1 MTKRR
6 DDLDLYASPGWRESM
21 SLKALGW
28 KGVTTLGLS
37 LTIVMGAAAHGWM
50 TNSAPVTVDQ
60 ALQEF
65 RQSAARQQAPE
76 AEGTKK
82 AADTKKRGD
91 KKQTSTK
98 RERDQRAKP
107 QEGRKPKIVAAAP
120 TGQTQAPTRNKGSS
134 QPAGNEQTASEY
146 RRSEPREGV
155 YTWAT
160 QGWESAGGARR
171 NFPEESQRVVTIEN
185 GGWYQHHYF
194 SNQRET
200 WTRFR
205 VLEDGAGISMQRNK
219 VTFGPVT
226 QDSTIDFAPPM
237 LVGPRDLEVGRK
249 WSGRWSGK
257 TTGTYT
263 GEIFERVMID
273 IGGEQVETYGIAIDM
288 QMRGEIEGEVHAR
301 VWLSPEYVMT
311 VREHYKQR
319 VKADVGDY
327 NAEWTMTLKS
337 LQPQS

>member
-1 MTKRR
+1 MAKRT
-6 DDLDLYASPGWRESM
+6 DELDLYASPGWRESIG
-21 SLKALGW
+21 LKALGW

-37 LTIVMGAAAHGWM
+37 LTIVIGAAAHGWM

-65 RQSAARQQAPE
+65 RQSSARQQDAE
-76 AEGTKK
+76 AKDTST
-82 AADTKKRGD
+82 AAEAQKQRDKKRP
-91 KKQTSTK
+91 SAK
-98 RERDQRAKP
+98 RERTERAKP
-107 QEGRKPKIVAAAP
+107 QGTKPKFAAAAP
-120 TGQTQAPTRNKGSS
+120 TGQTQAPTQNASSS
-134 QPAGNEQTASEY
+134 QPARNEQASSEY
-146 RRSEPREGV
+146 ERSEPQEGV

-205 VLEDGAGISMQRNK
+205 VIEDGAAISMQRNK

-237 LVGPRDLEVGRK
+237 LVGPRDLQVGRK

-263 GEIFERVMID
+263 GEIFERVTID

-301 VWLSPEYVMT
+301 VWLSPEYAMT

>member
-1 MTKRR
+1 MAKRT
-6 DDLDLYASPGWRESM
+6 DELDLYASPGWRESIGF
-21 SLKALGW
+21 KALGW

-37 LTIVMGAAAHGWM
+37 LTIVIGAAAYGWM

-65 RQSAARQQAPE
+65 RQSAAREQGPGEGGEQKAPK
-76 AEGTKK
+76 ANKGRDKK
-82 AADTKKRGD
+82 A
-91 KKQTSTK
+91 SVK
-98 RERDQRAKP
+98 RERGDERTKPQPGAKP
-107 QEGRKPKIVAAAP
+107 KFAAAAP
-120 TGQTQAPTRNKGSS
+120 TGQTQAPTQKAGSS
-134 QPAGNEQTASEY
+134 QPARDEETSSEY
-146 RRSEPREGV
+146 RRSEPQEGV

-205 VLEDGAGISMQRNK
+205 VVEDGAAISMQRNK

-263 GEIFERVMID
+263 GEIFERVAIN
-273 IGGEQVETYGIAIDM
+273 IGGEEVETYGIAIDM

-301 VWLSPEYVMT
+301 VWLSPEYAMT

>member
-1 MTKRR
+1 MAKRT
-6 DDLDLYASPGWRESM
+6 DELDLYASPGWRESIGF
-21 SLKALGW
+21 KALGW
-28 KGVTTLGLS
+28 KGVTTLGVS
-37 LTIVMGAAAHGWM
+37 LTIVIGAAAYGWM
-50 TNSAPVTVDQ
+50 TNSAPITVDQ

-65 RQSAARQQAPE
+65 RQSASRQPASSAGSSQKITGAKQREEKNTNKGPKRPRGTAPKQGAR
-76 AEGTKK
+76 TKL
-82 AADTKKRGD
+82 A
-91 KKQTSTK
+91 
-98 RERDQRAKP
+98 
-107 QEGRKPKIVAAAP
+107 AAAP
-120 TGQTQAPTRNKGSS
+120 SDQAEAPNQDPGASRPGR
-134 QPAGNEQTASEY
+134 NEQTSSEY
-146 RRSEPREGV
+146 ERTEPQEGV

-205 VLEDGAGISMQRNK
+205 VVEDGAAISMQRNK

-226 QDSTIDFAPPM
+226 QDNTIDFAPPM

-257 TTGTYT
+257 TTGSYT
-263 GEIFERVMID
+263 GEIFERVTID
-273 IGGEQVETYGIAIDM
+273 IGGEAVEAYGIAIDM
-288 QMRGEIEGEVHAR
+288 QMRGEIEGEVNAR
-301 VWLSPEYVMT
+301 VWLSPRYVMT

-327 NAEWTMTLKS
+327 NAEWTMTLES

>member
-1 MTKRR
+1 MAKQGE
-6 DDLDLYASPGWRESM
+6 LDPYATPGLRESLG
-21 SLKALGW
+21 LKALGW
-28 KGVTTLGLS
+28 RGAITLGTCMAIMTGS
-37 LTIVMGAAAHGWM
+37 VAYGWM
-50 TNSAPVTVDQ
+50 TNSTAVTVDH
-60 ALQEF
+60 ALEEF
-65 RQSAARQQAPE
+65 RQNASRQPALTAGSAQKAPDSKKNGDKQKIKQDAGTKLAAAVPTDRAQAPGHN
-76 AEGTKK
+76 AG
-82 AADTKKRGD
+82 A
-91 KKQTSTK
+91 
-98 RERDQRAKP
+98 
-107 QEGRKPKIVAAAP
+107 
-120 TGQTQAPTRNKGSS
+120 S
-134 QPAGNEQTASEY
+134 QPPRNEQSSSGY
-146 RRSEPREGV
+146 QRSEPREGV

-185 GGWYQHHYF
+185 GGWYEHHYF

-205 VLEDGAGISMQRNK
+205 VVEGGAAISMQRNK

-237 LVGPRDLEVGRK
+237 LVGPRELEVGRK
-249 WSGRWSGK
+249 WAGRWSGK

-263 GEIFERVMID
+263 GEIFERVDIK
-273 IGGEQVETYGIAIDM
+273 IGGEAVETYGIAIDM
-288 QMRGEIEGEVHAR
+288 EMRGEIEGEVHAR
-301 VWLSPEYVMT
+301 VWLSPKYVMT

-327 NAEWTMTLKS
+327 NAEWTMTLNS

>member
-1 MTKRR
+1 MAKHT
-6 DDLDLYASPGWRESM
+6 DELDLYASPGWRESM
-21 SLKALGW
+21 GLKALGW
-28 KGVTTLGLS
+28 KGVITLGLS

-50 TNSAPVTVDQ
+50 TTSAPVTVDQ
-60 ALQEF
+60 ALEEF
-65 RQSAARQQAPE
+65 RQSASRQPGPKPDGAQKAPVGE
-76 AEGTKK
+76 RTSRAEKSS
-82 AADTKKRGD
+82 D
-91 KKQTSTK
+91 KSERKTGAGPKQQS
-98 RERDQRAKP
+98 QP
-107 QEGRKPKIVAAAP
+107 QLAAAP
-120 TGQTQAPTRNKGSS
+120 TGQTQAPSDNASDPQ
-134 QPAGNEQTASEY
+134 QPAKNDRSGSEY
-146 RRSEPREGV
+146 ERSEPREGV

-205 VLEDGAGISMQRNK
+205 VVEGGAAISMQRNK

-237 LVGPRDLEVGRK
+237 LVGPTDLEVGKK
-249 WSGRWSGK
+249 WQGRWSGK

-263 GEIFERVMID
+263 GEIFERVALN
-273 IGGEQVETYGIAIDM
+273 IGGEQVEAYGIAIDM
-288 QMRGEIEGEVHAR
+288 QMRGEIEGEVNAK
-301 VWLSPEYVMT
+301 VWLSPKYAMT
-311 VREHYKQR
+311 VREYYRQR